1 LVSSCKIACSGPRL
15 IPIAHMEEFGCRMS
29 RSSKEMS
36 DPAASEVRYSR
47 VLHAS
52 LFFCED
58 LFHVGHLHTPKC
70 ILQKSDIYMI
80 VWIDEELTEDLRG
93 LPRKETEATALSF
106 SVAIAPFKRLTLMT
120 YPAHVSYQEQ
130 LLAK

>member
-1 LVSSCKIACSGPRL
+1 VTRLPR
-15 IPIAHMEEFGCRMS
+15 
-29 RSSKEMS
+29 KS
-36 DPAASEVRYSR
+36 DI
-47 VLHAS
+47 HAS
-52 LFFCED
+52 CMLLCSLCED